1 MNSLP
6 GDYPLLDTR
15 WQAQSTR
22 LISSEPV
29 ISKWRSRH
37 CKRPALVHI
46 WCLHRPSHAEM
57 LVADSVPA
65 ILIGWTSLWT
75 NGRTLVSLEINRRR
89 AMVVLGKIDE
99 ILSREQAKEH
109 ERDERFVELARFV
122 PVSTGD

>member
-1 MNSLP
+1 M
-6 GDYPLLDTR
+6 
-15 WQAQSTR
+15 
-22 LISSEPV
+22 
-29 ISKWRSRH
+29 
-37 CKRPALVHI
+37 
-46 WCLHRPSHAEM
+46 HRPSHAEM

-122 PVSTGD
+122 PVSTGG